1 MQTTRFFMLFGGLA
15 ALWLLWSGLYLPLM
29 LGLGLASCILVVWM
43 VKRFETVDQESVPM
57 QLGLGVITYWGWLAK
72 EIVVSS
78 LQVSKIVLSP
88 SMPISPT
95 VVRVQSLSD
104 GEVGRVLFGNSITL
118 TPGTLTM
125 DINPQGM
132 VTVHAL
138 TQDGAE
144 GVLTGDMNARVAAFE
159 GKSPN

>member
-1 MQTTRFFMLFGGLA
+1 MA
-15 ALWLLWSGLYLPLM
+15 
-29 LGLGLASCILVVWM
+29 
-43 VKRFETVDQESVPM
+43 
-57 QLGLGVITYWGWLAK
+57 
-72 EIVVSS
+72 
-78 LQVSKIVLSP
+78 
-88 SMPISPT
+88 
-95 VVRVQSLSD
+95 D

-125 DINPQGM
+125 DIGPQGM

-159 GKSPN
+159 GRAPN